1 MISFM
6 LSENYAFELSIL
18 HNIRAFKDGISFFEL
33 TCTLDLYKA
42 DHHPKFSLMWVL
54 LNLKIFEM
62 NVYNINHV
70 KEN

>member
-33 TCTLDLYKA
+33 TCALDLYKA
-42 DHHPKFSLMWVL
+42 DHNPKFSIMLVI
-54 LNLKIFEM
+54 LNFKIFEIDI
-62 NVYNINHV
+62 YNIHHV
-70 KEN
+70 YES